1 MTAAQVPAAAAQL
14 VQIEPEHRW
23 MLPGGKEVDAIDGD
37 YLLRSDK
44 IVATIGGTLAF
55 RDANVN
61 TQCVQGAVLDLAR
74 LDLPGGNNDLLS
86 AYYPHGHY
94 LDTPAP
100 TRAEIVKASGP
111 EVAIR
116 FYRPAGEGQ
125 GDPVEVMT
133 EYTLRDGEPFL
144 RIRTTYR
151 NPSSSKPANAAI
163 YDKIRA
169 DTLFRIPAAGTTDS
183 LIYYEP
189 WNHAA
194 YGVVRAGGAPIQSY
208 ANPANKT
215 YNQDGGNRLDF
226 PDLLTKDAGAKPL
239 GDALPLPSPIPP
251 SAR

>member
-1 MTAAQVPAAAAQL
+1 MRKIAILVAMTAALLPAAEL
-14 VQIEPEHRW
+14 VQIEPAHRW

-37 YLLRSDK
+37 YLLRSDT
-44 IVATIGGTLAF
+44 IVATIGGTPAF

-86 AYYPHGHY
+86 AYYPHGHF
-94 LDTPAP
+94 LDTPAA

-111 EVAIR
+111 EVTIR
-116 FYRPAGEGQ
+116 FYRAAGEGGQ
-125 GDPVEVMT
+125 GDPVEVVT
-133 EYTLRDGEPFL
+133 EYSLRDGEPFL

-151 NPSSSKPANAAI
+151 NPSSSKHANAAI

-189 WNHAA
+189 WNRAA
-194 YGVVRAGGAPIQSY
+194 YGVVRCRRRAHPVLRQPRQQ
-208 ANPANKT
+208 N
-215 YNQDGGNRLDF
+215 L
-226 PDLLTKDAGAKPL
+226 
-239 GDALPLPSPIPP
+239 
-251 SAR
+251 